1 MSMQI
6 IKIHHPL
13 NRHLIPEG
21 AIVLAMGFFDGVHR
35 GHQAV
40 IQRAKQEALRRHLPL
55 AVLTYNHTPQI
66 VYRRFDHGIH
76 YLTGN
81 QRKFE
86 LLKQLGVD
94 RVYEVDFTSDYG
106 AQSPQE
112 FVDNYL
118 VAMHPSA
125 VVAGFDHTYGPKD
138 SATMKLLPRYA
149 HGRFDVITVPKM
161 PVGDDGRKIGST
173 QIKQAIKDGHIDQ
186 ANDSLGYNYQTSGI
200 VVHGFARG
208 RKIGFPTLNIDWPR
222 WCVLPKTG
230 VYVTRVKVNGH
241 WYGGMANIGYDETF
255 GDDADKT
262 LEIFLF
268 DFRHE
273 VYGET
278 VRVNWYQRLRD
289 TVKFNSVD
297 ELISQMKKDQQAC
310 QRYLSHHPL
319 DD

>member
-1 MSMQI
+1 MRV

-13 NRHLIPEG
+13 NLQLIPAG
-21 AIVLAMGFFDGVHR
+21 QTILAMGFFDGVHR

-40 IQRAKQEALRRHLPL
+40 IKRAKREAQRRHLPL

-66 VYRRFDHGIH
+66 VYRRFDRGVH

-81 QRKFE
+81 RRKFE
-86 LLKQLGVD
+86 LLAHLGVD
-94 RVYEVDFTSDYG
+94 LVYEIDFTSDFG

-112 FVDNYL
+112 FVDAYL
-118 VAMHPSA
+118 VAMHPAA

-138 SATMKLLPRYA
+138 TATMSLLPKYA
-149 HGRFDVITVPKM
+149 RRRFDVITVPKM
-161 PVGDDGRKIGST
+161 PIGNGKEKVGST
-173 QIKQAIKDGHIDQ
+173 QIKKTIWNGQIEQ
-186 ANDSLGYNYQTSGI
+186 ANASLGYVYQTAGI

-208 RKIGFPTLNIDWPR
+208 RQIGFPTLNIDWPR

-230 VYVTRVKVNGH
+230 VYVTRVLVNGH

-268 DFRHE
+268 NFHHE

-289 TVKFNSVD
+289 TVKFNSVA
-297 ELISQMKKDQQAC
+297 ELVAQMKQDEQAC
-310 QRYLSHHPL
+310 QKYLDRHPMTTNK
-319 DD
+319 